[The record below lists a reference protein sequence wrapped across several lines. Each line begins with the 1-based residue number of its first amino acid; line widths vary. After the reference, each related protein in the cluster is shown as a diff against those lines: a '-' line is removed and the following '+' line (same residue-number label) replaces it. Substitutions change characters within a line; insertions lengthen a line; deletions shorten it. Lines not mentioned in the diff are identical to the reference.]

1 MAIEVNLLMHHQV
14 QMKSFYHGYKVA
26 NVILVVIFNGSDQV
40 VKNPPKKLVLK
51 KKNFTV
57 LE

>member
-26 NVILVVIFNGSDQV
+26 NVILVVIFNGSDDE
-40 VKNPPKKLVLK
+40 LWRDII
-51 KKNFTV
+51 FTNNG
-57 LE
+57 ET